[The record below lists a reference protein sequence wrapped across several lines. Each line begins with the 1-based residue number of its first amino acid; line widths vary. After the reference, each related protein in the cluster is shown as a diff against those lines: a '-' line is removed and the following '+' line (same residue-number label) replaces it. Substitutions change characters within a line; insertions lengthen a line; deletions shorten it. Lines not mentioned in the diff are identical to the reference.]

1 MRSKTRVL
9 AVLSAAV
16 VSMAIAASSS
26 AAADSVVIGSV
37 NPATG
42 ETTLLTDKLK
52 KQFTDGGAI
61 AYLYLLARPEG
72 AGYALVRAGRAID
85 GSCHTE
91 LIQTA
96 VAGTDVVL
104 VGPLLQFVFTCEG
117 IEDRCRPKDGGFF
130 PVLCMPNTA
139 MTGCACKPAQYAA
152 PSVGPKCEKV
162 PVVAVIDLS
171 DVVFHSTL
179 D

>member
-1 MRSKTRVL
+1 MRSNNRAL

-16 VSMAIAASSS
+16 VSMAVAASS
-26 AAADSVVIGSV
+26 AAAADRVVIGSV

-52 KQFTDGGAI
+52 KKFVDGGAI
-61 AYLYLLARPEG
+61 AHLYLLARPEG

-85 GSCHTE
+85 GACHTE
-91 LIQTA
+91 LIATE

-104 VGPLLQFVFTCEG
+104 DGPHLELLFTCEELDG
-117 IEDRCRPKDGGFF
+117 RCRPEDPFL
-130 PVLCMPNTA
+130 PVFCIPNDAVTA
-139 MTGCACKPAQYAA
+139 CACRPGQFAA
-152 PSVGPKCEKV
+152 PAPSPKCQKDYT
-162 PVVAVIDLS
+162 VAVIDLS
-171 DVVFHSTL
+171 DVLNNWPH